1 MIDAIIQTRADLHV
15 QLIKSYAL
23 VMAERFKE
31 RVDDVKCD
39 LLNAFKTLICCDNS
53 GNESDVEK
61 KRILTQ
67 LSD

>member
-1 MIDAIIQTRADLHV
+1 
-15 QLIKSYAL
+15 
-23 VMAERFKE
+23 MAERFKE